1 MNFLPSNLQD
11 FNSTLIFNRF
21 FNKFYN
27 ITIYDKVF
35 TCVVAGRQ
43 LMMRSLTSVVKIT
56 LKSNN

>member
-1 MNFLPSNLQD
+1 MNFLASNLQD

-35 TCVVAGRQ
+35 TCMVAGRQ
-43 LMMRSLTSVVKIT
+43 LMMRLIAGARLGFQLAS
-56 LKSNN
+56 